1 MKIIRYSLPFLLFL
15 FILSCASGDAERR
28 GEGLSKAGHPS
39 KRVLKKRKIEKIK
52 KETVEYDIYRGDEDI
67 VIYGTSEKKEKEE
80 KVFTLF
86 GTVKASTGSGAETGY
101 SVYSEVPYIT
111 ISRYSYIWDFRE
123 KGEGGKGIYTFW
135 YR

>member
-1 MKIIRYSLPFLLFL
+1 MTIFRYFLPFLLFL
-15 FILSCASGDAERR
+15 FILSCASDNAERR

-67 VIYGTSEKKEKEE
+67 VIYGASNKAGSEK

-86 GTVKASTGSGAETGY
+86 GT
-101 SVYSEVPYIT
+101 
-111 ISRYSYIWDFRE
+111 
-123 KGEGGKGIYTFW
+123 
-135 YR
+135 